1 MGVGNFFGKLPE
13 NLNQSKLY
21 GVELDSISGRIA
33 KLLYPDANIQIK
45 GFEKTDYPNDF
56 FDVAIGNVPFG
67 AYKVN
72 DRQYDRYN
80 FMIHDY
86 FLAKTID
93 QLRPGGVA
101 ALITTKGTMD
111 KASPE
116 VRKYLAER
124 ADLLGAIRLPNT
136 AFKANA
142 GTEVSAD
149 ILFFQKRESFT
160 KEMPDWVNLESDANG
175 ITINKYF
182 VQHPG
187 LILGEMKEVSGP
199 YGMETTCAPMEG
211 ADLELQLQE
220 AVKHIKGSMVAAVDI
235 EAELDEMPESIP
247 ADPNVRNYSY
257 TVVDDQV
264 YYRVNS
270 LMNQVKMPAATAER
284 VKGMVAIRDTVRELI
299 AMQMEE
305 FVTDEEIQKQQKK
318 LNQVYDTYT
327 AKYGVIGSNA
337 NKRAFSDDSSYCLL
351 CSLEDLNEDGTLKR
365 KADMF
370 TKRTIKKGGR
380 CDKCGDSHRSTCFV
394 PK

>member
-1 MGVGNFFGKLPE
+1 ML
-13 NLNQSKLY
+13 
-21 GVELDSISGRIA
+21 
-33 KLLYPDANIQIK
+33 
-45 GFEKTDYPNDF
+45 
-56 FDVAIGNVPFG
+56 
-67 AYKVN
+67 
-72 DRQYDRYN
+72 
-80 FMIHDY
+80 
-86 FLAKTID
+86 
-93 QLRPGGVA
+93 
-101 ALITTKGTMD
+101 
-111 KASPE
+111 
-116 VRKYLAER
+116 
-124 ADLLGAIRLPNT
+124 NT

-149 ILFFQKRESFT
+149 ILFFQKRESLT
-160 KEMPDWVNLESDANG
+160 KEMPEWINLDSDVNG
-175 ITINKYF
+175 ITVNQYF
-182 VQHPG
+182 VQHPEM
-187 LILGEMKEVSGP
+187 ILGEMKEVSGP

-211 ADLELQLQE
+211 ADLELLLQE
-220 AVKHIKGSMVAAVDI
+220 AVKHIKGSMAPAVDV
-235 EAELDEMPESIP
+235 ETELDEMPESIP

-284 VKGMVAIRDTVRELI
+284 VKGMVSIRDTVRELI

-305 FVTDEEIQKQQKK
+305 FVTDEEFQKQQEK

-370 TKRTIKKGGR
+370 TKRTIKKAVAVTSVETAEFNSYTYFTYNNIHKPALLGMLGAILGYGGYSQQKEEDTYPEYYQR
-380 CDKCGDSHRSTCFV
+380 LNEIKVSIV
-394 PK
+394 PVNNNYGVFSKKIQVFNNSVGYASFEDGGNLVVREQWLENPCWYIYILDDGSQEYNKLKEFLLEGKAFYIPYFHD

>member
-1 MGVGNFFGKLPE
+1 MEYEK
-13 NLNQSKLY
+13 
-21 GVELDSISGRIA
+21 
-33 KLLYPDANIQIK
+33 QIR
-45 GFEKTDYPNDF
+45 YNDRQMQRYQ
-56 FDVAIGNVPFG
+56 

-142 GTEVSAD
+142 GTEVSVD
-149 ILFFQKRESFT
+149 ILFFQKRESLT
-160 KEMPDWVNLESDANG
+160 KEMPEWINLDSDVNG
-175 ITINKYF
+175 ITVNQYF
-182 VQHPG
+182 VQHPEM
-187 LILGEMKEVSGP
+187 ILGEMKEVSGP

-220 AVKHIKGSMVAAVDI
+220 AVKQIKGSMVPAVDV
-235 EAELDEMPESIP
+235 ETELDEMPESIP

-305 FVTDEEIQKQQKK
+305 FVTDEEIQKQQEK

-351 CSLEDLNEDGTLKR
+351 CSLEDLNEENVYQRQDWAKTVL
-365 KADMF
+365 
-370 TKRTIKKGGR
+370 
-380 CDKCGDSHRSTCFV
+380 
-394 PK
+394 